1 MKLNNIYQ
9 ENKEI
14 MTVILSILSGSILVL
29 INILIIKSDNFMFTA
44 INIIAVGIVCLPIT
58 LVYYKRYKKI
68 QAYEEIYPDFLRT
81 IVEGLNGGMSL
92 PLAIN
97 YASKSNY
104 GILTPEIKKLVAQMS
119 WGVNFENALQNF
131 AVSIDSPIITRSIST
146 IIECHRSGGNI
157 GDVLSSVSGSL
168 IEIEKIRRER
178 SMMISSQMMTGYIIF
193 SVFILVMIG
202 IREFF
207 LCGFG
212 EFGSTSIDTESEAL
226 FEGPSIG
233 KDTLD
238 KFGEM
243 FTHLAIIQGLFA
255 GLTIGKLSEGRLSA
269 GAKHSLIMALSGYL
283 ALTLAHE
290 LIRTMGFSCDQRFA

>member
-1 MKLNNIYQ
+1 MNTKNIYQ

-14 MTVILSILSGSILVL
+14 VTVILSILSGGILVL
-29 INILIIKSDNFMFTA
+29 INVLIITSDNLLFTA
-44 INIIAVGIVCLPIT
+44 TNIVAVGIVCLPIT

-97 YASKSNY
+97 YASKSSY
-104 GILTPEIKKLVAQMS
+104 GILTPEIRKLVAQMS
-119 WGVNFENALQNF
+119 WGINFENALQNF
-131 AVSIDSPIITRSIST
+131 AISIDSPVITRSIST

-157 GDVLSSVSGSL
+157 ADVLKSVSGSL

-193 SVFILVMIG
+193 FVFILVMIG

-212 EFGSTSIDTESEAL
+212 EFGSTSIDTESEMV
-226 FEGPSIG
+226 FEGPSVN

-243 FTHLAIIQGLFA
+243 FTHLAIIQGFFA

-269 GAKHSLIMALSGYL
+269 GARHSLIMALAGYL

-290 LIRTMGFSCDQRFA
+290 LIKTLGFSCDQRFI